1 MKRLLLFLSLL
12 SLIPGI
18 KGQEFY
24 PFGLRDIVS
33 AYPLSAA
40 DLEELTNA
48 GYNLETDKFDPSAVA
63 AASAPSDT
71 SGTTE
76 ANAILYQCHQ
86 CFQIFNTQNELDQH
100 ERDHLLFAGLDID
113 DIDLSAFDKP
123 LSSFNNS
130 VSAHQVFASP
140 AAPAHA
146 SPTAQIPVIDQT
158 ITKGSI
164 EPQKNQ
170 LLLPTV
176 YKSQSF
182 QLAPINTDHMKK
194 LTVEEQFRK
203 IEADARRAQ
212 KERSQEKR
220 AAALSATMAMIPSQ
234 NDIIEE
240 EEEEE
245 EEETG
250 DDESYSADPEY
261 QDDDDQSIASAKDT
275 TNKASFKCS
284 TCKETFTQ
292 SCICLRHI
300 RNQHDGNAQVIE
312 IGKTTSS
319 THQCLFPKC
328 TRSFP
333 SQFGLEQ
340 HQRKTHGKTLYDGN
354 QVPSET
360 LQPLKNENGS
370 WDCPYPDRENPLEKC
385 PYRNQFLT
393 RIIQH
398 LPVHTGTKNF
408 QCSECKKFFTQNSGC
423 LKHIQKHHNGGN
435 AEVLTKDSSA
445 DETSS
450 LTMSQPS
457 LINSTFQGDFNSNP
471 GQGFTDTHQG
481 QTVQGLP
488 PLILPT
494 NPEALALA
502 PTHTDY
508 AEGLI
513 AGSAATLTKKKS
525 STIHYEN
532 VCGECGK
539 SFRWPA
545 LLQQHIAQKH
555 SSERNHPCTF
565 PGCEKRFAH
574 KHALNSHKKK
584 HDPEQCLP
592 CPYEGCEQLCINQS
606 TLDKHIRTHTGEK
619 PFGCPYCD
627 YREAQ
632 KNNVTTHIRQ
642 KHPGKKV
649 VVIALQADPT
659 ETENESTR
667 SDEDEL

>member
-1 MKRLLLFLSLL
+1 MEIIMKRLLLFLSLL

-18 KGQEFY
+18 KGQETPGYGFGFPN
-24 PFGLRDIVS
+24 PFSD
-33 AYPLSAA
+33 A
-40 DLEELTNA
+40 DLAMLIAA
-48 GYNLETDKFDPSAVA
+48 GYIPETGQFVQPAVA
-63 AASAPSDT
+63 QEAP
-71 SGTTE
+71 
-76 ANAILYQCHQ
+76 ILYQCPQ
-86 CFQIFNTQNELDQH
+86 CVQIFNTQNELDQH

-113 DIDLSAFDKP
+113 DIDLSAFDEP

-182 QLAPINTDHMKK
+182 QLAPINTDDMKK

-212 KERSQEKR
+212 KKRSQEKR

-240 EEEEE
+240 EEE
-245 EEETG
+245 TG
-250 DDESYSADPEY
+250 DDKSYSADPEY
-261 QDDDDQSIASAKDT
+261 QDDDDQQIATIKHT
-275 TNKASFKCS
+275 HKKSFQCS
-284 TCKETFTQ
+284 DCGKILTQ
-292 SCICLRHI
+292 ISNCLKHI
-300 RNQHDGNAQVIE
+300 QSQHNGNAKVIE
-312 IGKTTSS
+312 IGETTSS
-319 THQCLFPKC
+319 THQCLFPEC
-328 TRSFP
+328 TRSFA
-333 SQFGLEQ
+333 SKFSLEQ

-370 WDCPYPDRENPLEKC
+370 WDCPYQNIEDPSKRC
-385 PYRNQFLT
+385 PYREQYLT

-445 DETSS
+445 DETQS

-565 PGCEKRFAH
+565 PGCEKRFAD
-574 KHALNSHKKK
+574 KQALNSHKKI
-584 HDPEQCLP
+584 HDPKQCLP
-592 CPYEGCEQLCINQS
+592 CPYEGCKQLSKNQS
-606 TLDKHIRTHTGEK
+606 TLVKHIRTHTGEK

-627 YREAQ
+627 YRAAQ
-632 KNNVTTHIRQ
+632 KNNVTTHIR
-642 KHPGKKV
+642 KDHPGKEV
-649 VVIALQADPT
+649 VVIELQETT
-659 ETENESTR
+659 EHESTK